1 MTVALIKWR
10 RYGADME
17 TTIFLFLI
25 AVAFA
30 VLAGLGVIDGSDSRD
45 WIDTRPWWPDEAPR
59 TA

>member
-1 MTVALIKWR
+1 
-10 RYGADME
+10 ME